1 LGNAEVIQQQ
11 IHEFLHRSFVRGIVS
26 NTLGLGPSKQ
36 SRRLE
41 LFKRLADSP
50 DVDRAEIE
58 TMCLGQLARLVKL
71 GSSDELLVLV
81 VLQCWLLVM
90 KLV

>member
-1 LGNAEVIQQQ
+1 MGNAEVIQQQ

-26 NTLGLGPSKQ
+26 NTLRLGPSKQ

-41 LFKRLADSP
+41 LFKRLTDSP

-58 TMCLGQLARLVKL
+58 PMCLSQLARLVKL
-71 GSSDELLVLV
+71 GSSDELLELV
-81 VLQCWLLVM
+81 VLQCLVLAT